1 MTECSTQLE
10 LPLGV
15 GRRVVGVFDGGRIT
29 SDGGIGLVS
38 LADRKLGL
46 SEGMVG
52 CLRDGRQRGKV
63 RHEMVELLRQRV
75 YLIAAGYE
83 DCNDSDSLREDPA
96 VKLAVGRL
104 PEGGEDLASQPTLSR
119 FENRITRRE
128 LWQMGEVFVE
138 SWIRGHGRHAPREI
152 ILDFDATDDET
163 HGQQQLTFFHGYYE
177 HYCYL
182 PLLVTA
188 QAEEKGEQELI
199 AAVLRPGNKHAGY
212 GAKGVLRRIV
222 ERLRRAFPRARII
235 MRGDSGMA
243 LPEIYEWCEG
253 NGIEYVIGLARN
265 ERLEALGESL
275 LSRARAEYQQ
285 TQQKVKL
292 FGEFCYAAQ
301 SWSRERRVVQKAE
314 VMSQGDNPRFVVTN
328 REQLNPEELYRFYTA
343 RGDMENRIKELKL
356 QMKADRT
363 SCHRFLANQFRLFLH
378 AAAFALLQSIRQ
390 HLYGTE
396 LHNAEVTTLRLRL
409 IKIGARVTQSV
420 RRVVFHWASGYPWK
434 NLLRILTLRLAPT

>member
-1 MTECSTQLE
+1 
-10 LPLGV
+10 
-15 GRRVVGVFDGGRIT
+15 
-29 SDGGIGLVS
+29 
-38 LADRKLGL
+38 
-46 SEGMVG
+46 
-52 CLRDGRQRGKV
+52 
-63 RHEMVELLRQRV
+63 
-75 YLIAAGYE
+75 
-83 DCNDSDSLREDPA
+83 
-96 VKLAVGRL
+96 
-104 PEGGEDLASQPTLSR
+104 
-119 FENRITRRE
+119 
-128 LWQMGEVFVE
+128 MGEVFVE